1 VSVETVAGWGLSGT
15 CVHEKGPAMTAKDVI
30 TPDDEDQSKQLE
42 PPPDEVPEATRIASL
57 LRDRFGI
64 DR

>member
-1 VSVETVAGWGLSGT
+1 
-15 CVHEKGPAMTAKDVI
+15 MTAKDVT
-30 TPDDEDQSKQLE
+30 TPDEDQSKQLE
-42 PPPDEVPEATRIASL
+42 PPPEEVPEATRIAAL

>member
-1 VSVETVAGWGLSGT
+1 VSVETVAGGALSGT
-15 CVHEKGPAMTAKDVI
+15 YVHERGPAMTAKDVT
-30 TPDDEDQSKQLE
+30 TPDEDQSKQLE
-42 PPPDEVPEATRIASL
+42 PPPEEVPEATRIAAL

>member
-1 VSVETVAGWGLSGT
+1 
-15 CVHEKGPAMTAKDVI
+15 MTAKDVT

-42 PPPDEVPEATRIASL
+42 PPSEEVPEATRIAAL